1 MADIFQKDICLKL
14 DKSEYRSIVDPLK
27 LKLGEIQRKARN
39 DGVPILLIFEGL
51 DASGKGATI
60 NELLLSLD
68 PRGYKVVN
76 NDYESKKDEFIF
88 RKYWENLPG
97 KGEFHIF
104 DRSWHYSALNS
115 SEDKL
120 VRRCNEINET
130 EKMLTESGV
139 VIIKFFLYIDKKE
152 QKKRFQ
158 EAESDPAT
166 AWKVKPGDWDKNRD
180 YKKILNRWENIISQT
195 NNINCEWNLVCSN
208 DLRGARAEV
217 YRILVE
223 NLDIRI
229 ENKLL
234 EPEDLSLPYRKRI
247 SLDKVDLDKKL
258 SKEEYNEKI
267 KKLQDKIYLLQ
278 HQLHIEKVPV
288 VIAYEGW
295 DAGGKGGNIRRLVER
310 MDPRAYDVIP
320 VAAPNDYERKKHYL
334 WRFWRFF
341 PEPGHITI
349 FDRTWYGRVL
359 VERVEGFAHKYEWK
373 RAFKEIGDMER
384 QWVDDGAVV
393 IKFWLHIS
401 PEEQLNRFNERKNSP
416 DKNWK
421 ITEEDWRNR
430 EKWEDYK
437 KAVEEMI
444 TRTSESYAPWH
455 IIPAND
461 KYYARVFALETV
473 VKTLEKKLKDI

>member
-1 MADIFQKDICLKL
+1 
-14 DKSEYRSIVDPLK
+14 
-27 LKLGEIQRKARN
+27 
-39 DGVPILLIFEGL
+39 
-51 DASGKGATI
+51 
-60 NELLLSLD
+60 
-68 PRGYKVVN
+68 
-76 NDYESKKDEFIF
+76 
-88 RKYWENLPG
+88 
-97 KGEFHIF
+97 
-104 DRSWHYSALNS
+104 
-115 SEDKL
+115 
-120 VRRCNEINET
+120 
-130 EKMLTESGV
+130 
-139 VIIKFFLYIDKKE
+139 
-152 QKKRFQ
+152 
-158 EAESDPAT
+158 
-166 AWKVKPGDWDKNRD
+166 
-180 YKKILNRWENIISQT
+180 
-195 NNINCEWNLVCSN
+195 N

-223 NLDIRI
+223 NLNIRI
-229 ENKLL
+229 ENKLV
-234 EPEDLSLPYRKRI
+234 EPNDLSLPYRKHI
-247 SLDKVDLDKKL
+247 SLDKVDLNKKL

-384 QWVDDGAVV
+384 QCVDDGAVV

-430 EKWEDYK
+430 EKWAEYK

-444 TRTSESYAPWH
+444 TRTSESYAPWY